1 MFRITQGNSRG
12 LADVEKFIGM
22 INDPPAGAHDFF
34 QPDQPIFVARAPGR
48 LDVMGGI
55 ADYSGS
61 LVLEMPISEA
71 TLAAV
76 QKTSDQTIRIV
87 SLAEGGNAPL
97 IFETDISNLRGS
109 YKDIRSSFAKN
120 ENNWA
125 SYAAGCFTVLESE
138 LGIEFQNGARILI
151 DSRVPIGKGVSS
163 SAAIEVAAMQSVC
176 AAFGITIEPLELALL
191 CQKVENLIVG
201 APCGVMDQVISHCG
215 TQNSLLSL
223 LCQPAEIR
231 ESVSIPKDI
240 EFWGIDSGVRH
251 AVTGADY
258 GAVRVGAFMGYRII
272 AHLAGLAIRKKGEQ
286 LVEIDDWRWHGYLS
300 NVTPE
305 QYEQD
310 FAESIPE
317 TIGGRD
323 FLTEYGGTTDKV
335 TRIDPEK
342 TYAVKAP
349 TEHGIY
355 ENSRVN
361 EFSQRL
367 KNRADLET
375 LGRLMFAS
383 HASYRACGLTEP
395 GTERL
400 VELVRENRKLE
411 LYGARITGGGSG
423 GTVAVLAKS
432 GSRSVIEEIAAQYGR
447 ETGRQPYIFHG
458 SSPGCAELGYL
469 RLEWDAD

>member
-61 LVLEMPISEA
+61 LVLEMPISEG
-71 TLAAV
+71 TFAAV
-76 QKTSDQTIRIV
+76 QQASDQKVVIISMT
-87 SLAEGGNAPL
+87 EDENAPL
-97 IFETDISNLRGS
+97 IFETDLSNLRS
-109 YKDIRSSFAKN
+109 DYDKARDLFSKQNIH
-120 ENNWA
+120 WA
-125 SYAAGCFTVLESE
+125 SYVAGVFTILEAE
-138 LGIEFQNGARILI
+138 RGIEFQNGARILI
-151 DSRVPIGKGVSS
+151 DSQVPTGKGVSS

-176 AAFGITIEPLELALL
+176 AAFGITIEPLELAML

-201 APCGVMDQVISHCG
+201 APCGIMDQVTSHCG
-215 TQNSLLSL
+215 SENSLLSL

-240 EFWGIDSGVRH
+240 EFWGIDSGVSH

-258 GAVRVGAFMGYRII
+258 GAVRIGAFIGYRII
-272 AHLAGLAIRKKGEQ
+272 AHLAGLAVRKTGEQ
-286 LVEIDDWRWHGYLS
+286 QVEIDDERWHGYLS

-323 FLTEYGGTTDKV
+323 FLTEYGGTTDNV
-335 TRIDPEK
+335 TTIDPAK

-349 TEHGIY
+349 AEHGIY
-355 ENSRVN
+355 ENFRVN
-361 EFSQRL
+361 EFSRL
-367 KNRADLET
+367 LKTGSDLET
-375 LGRLMFAS
+375 LGRLMFES

-395 GTERL
+395 GTSAL
-400 VELVRENRKLE
+400 SNSCVKTASW
-411 LYGARITGGGSG
+411 GSTARGSQ
-423 GTVAVLAKS
+423 AAAA
-432 GSRSVIEEIAAQYGR
+432 AAQ
-447 ETGRQPYIFHG
+447 
-458 SSPGCAELGYL
+458 
-469 RLEWDAD
+469 